1 MISSKPFK
9 VSNVRQIIDQYD
21 REEISYSRMV
31 ELLNETA
38 IQWMIKNKNNIPEPN
53 NDSIDD
59 YNSIY

>member
-1 MISSKPFK
+1 MISNKPFK

-38 IQWMIKNKNNIPEPN
+38 IQWMIKNKNNIPER
-53 NDSIDD
+53 SEERRVGKECA
-59 YNSIY
+59 